1 MRGKDLL
8 DEENLLEISSRLGRE
23 VEDDGW
29 DDTMDLSKDEEELL
43 RRKSTEA
50 NSGEWARWITRLPC
64 SQCVDIVYVV
74 TDATP
79 FSIGWVEMR
88 EGGVRRH
95 GRQEWLG
102 KEDQVIMEMRGFVV
116 GVREVTE
123 GRKQLRVVGGVDAE
137 IVRRVVEKGYSR
149 SHRLREQLREL
160 RALVLE
166 RNLRIEVVRV
176 PGTDNVADAVSR
188 KKEIEDDKAKI
199 SWKCLK
205 A

>member
-1 MRGKDLL
+1 
-8 DEENLLEISSRLGRE
+8 
-23 VEDDGW
+23 
-29 DDTMDLSKDEEELL
+29 
-43 RRKSTEA
+43 
-50 NSGEWARWITRLPC
+50 
-64 SQCVDIVYVV
+64 
-74 TDATP
+74 
-79 FSIGWVEMR
+79 
-88 EGGVRRH
+88 
-95 GRQEWLG
+95 
-102 KEDQVIMEMRGFVV
+102 MEMRGFVV

-149 SHRLREQLREL
+149 SHRLREQRLREL